1 MTVVVAIVFAC
12 PGIACF
18 PLPLRRQ
25 CCGTTAPTPGS
36 FGTWRSSSMRTGTQA
51 ARALPVIWSNVG
63 SLPLPAPGM
72 SGCAW
77 APSARQRSG
86 RRHRPRGTQQ
96 RSPLDWRTNARSWSD
111 EARTQAYA
119 APGAQAR
126 PCPARIEPPHA
137 GKARRRQVS
146 RLRDGPAQGLDG
158 EGQHGHRP
166 QVRRDHGRGFADQKH
181 DQIRQ
186 GHAREPGPERAAEGR
201 PEPGHPTLRV
211 GPAGPPSGAE
221 SSRPSGKGQP
231 RVHEPTMLDM
241 RAGGLEVARE
251 PSRLPVHRLRICL
264 QR

>member
-1 MTVVVAIVFAC
+1 LRDHCAHARFIWNLAVEQHAHWH
-12 PGIACF
+12 PGRKSAPGYLEQC
-18 PLPLRRQ
+18 RQ
-25 CCGTTAPTPGS
+25 LT
-36 FGTWRSSSMRTGTQA
+36 A
-51 ARALPVIWSNVG
+51 ARAGHEWLRMG
-63 SLPLPAPGM
+63 SQMVQQQAL
-72 SGCAW
+72 CR
-77 APSARQRSG
+77 PSARQRSG

-137 GKARRRQVS
+137 GKARRRQVA

-201 PEPGHPTLRV
+201 PEPGHSYAPV

-221 SSRPSGKGQP
+221 SSRPSGNGQP